1 MPQTLARKHPEN
13 FKTLALHVEA
23 SAHQLCYQGVG
34 QPLNF
39 SQMQARRKPLVI
51 ADSQHFTAELANL
64 GVSVRL
70 TLHLDGRDYWV
81 VVRQQREDRGDSVLK
96 LISGYVPA
104 HELNLP
110 LLTALQELAEEC
122 LVESEAGWLGGRFA
136 QTWLA
141 TPYAGSLPYVDEPH
155 FELHAQV
162 GSTHPVLC
170 AGLPLLERPSAYVHL
185 PTASLQL
192 IYNLRLEL
200 PSLARDLSLLHADEQ
215 FDGHELI
222 TRLDRQQ
229 PDLYLI
235 ALSKERASGE
245 LYTLQQGQLQRAS
258 SDNLWLSEAF
268 AERDGWLI
276 DAERISWDD
285 WLKQQRS

>member
-1 MPQTLARKHPEN
+1 MPQTLARKPPEI

-23 SAHQLCYQGVG
+23 DAHQLCYQGIG

-39 SQMQARRKPLVI
+39 SQMQALRRPLEI
-51 ADSQHFTAELANL
+51 ADSQQFTTELANL

-70 TLHLDGRDYWV
+70 TLTLSDRDYWV
-81 VVRQQREDRGDSVLK
+81 VVRQQREDRGDTVLK

-122 LVESEAGWLGGRFA
+122 LVESEAGWISGCFG
-136 QTWLA
+136 QTWLD
-141 TPYAGSLPYVDEPH
+141 TPYADSLPYVNEPH
-155 FELHAQV
+155 FELHGQV

-170 AGLPLLERPSAYVHL
+170 ADLPLLERPSAHVHL

-200 PSLARDLSLLHADEQ
+200 PSLARDLSLFHADEQ
-215 FDGHELI
+215 LEGLELI
-222 TRLDRQQ
+222 TRLERQH
-229 PDLYLI
+229 PGLYLI
-235 ALSKERASGE
+235 ALHNGRANGE
-245 LYTLQQGQLQRAS
+245 LYTLQQGQLEPAS

-276 DAERISWDD
+276 RDERISWDE
-285 WLKQQRS
+285 WLKQQTA

>member
-1 MPQTLARKHPEN
+1 MPQILARKPPEN

-23 SAHQLCYQGVG
+23 NAHQLCYQGIG

-39 SQMQARRKPLVI
+39 SQMQALRRPLEI
-51 ADSQHFTAELANL
+51 ADSQQFTIELANL

-70 TLHLDGRDYWV
+70 TLLLDGRDYWV

-122 LVESEAGWLGGRFA
+122 LVESDSGWLGGRFA

-141 TPYAGSLPYVDEPH
+141 TPYADSLPYVDEPH

-170 AGLPLLERPSAYVHL
+170 ADLPLLERPSAHVHL

-200 PSLARDLSLLHADEQ
+200 PSLARDLSLFHADEQ
-215 FDGHELI
+215 LEGNELI
-222 TRLDRQQ
+222 TRLERQH
-229 PDLYLI
+229 PDLFLI
-235 ALSKERASGE
+235 ALRDGRASGE

-276 DAERISWDD
+276 RDERISWAQ
-285 WLKQQRS
+285 WLQQQRA

>member
-1 MPQTLARKHPEN
+1 MPQTLARKPPET

-23 SAHQLCYQGVG
+23 NAHQLCYQGIG

-39 SQMQARRKPLVI
+39 SQMQALRRPIEI
-51 ADSQHFTAELANL
+51 ADSQQFTIELANL

-70 TLHLDGRDYWV
+70 TLQLHGRDYWV
-81 VVRQQREDRGDSVLK
+81 VVRQQRADRGDTVLK

-122 LVESEAGWLGGRFA
+122 LVESDSGWLGGRFA

-141 TPYAGSLPYVDEPH
+141 TPYADSLQYVDEPH

-170 AGLPLLERPSAYVHL
+170 ADLPLLERPSAHVHL

-200 PSLARDLSLLHADEQ
+200 PSLARDLSLFHADEQ
-215 FDGHELI
+215 LEGSELI
-222 TRLDRQQ
+222 TRLERQY

-235 ALSKERASGE
+235 ALRDGRANGE
-245 LYTLQQGQLQRAS
+245 LYTLQQGQLDRAS
-258 SDNLWLSEAF
+258 SDNLWLSEAV

-276 DAERISWDD
+276 RDERISWDD
-285 WLKQQRS
+285 WLQQQRG

>member
-1 MPQTLARKHPEN
+1 MPQTLARKPPET

-23 SAHQLCYQGVG
+23 DAHQLCYQGIG

-39 SQMQARRKPLVI
+39 SQMQALRRPI
-51 ADSQHFTAELANL
+51 AISDSQQFTIELANL

-70 TLHLDGRDYWV
+70 TVNLNGRDYWL
-81 VVRQQREDRGDSVLK
+81 VVRQQREDRGDTVLK

-122 LVESEAGWLGGRFA
+122 LVESEAGWISGCFG

-141 TPYAGSLPYVDEPH
+141 TPYADNLQYVNEPH

-170 AGLPLLERPSAYVHL
+170 ADLPLLERPSAHVHL

-200 PSLARDLSLLHADEQ
+200 PSLARDLSLFHADEQ
-215 FDGHELI
+215 LEGHELI
-222 TRLDRQQ
+222 TRLERQH
-229 PDLYLI
+229 PGLYLI
-235 ALSKERASGE
+235 ALQDGHASGE
-245 LYTLQQGQLQRAS
+245 LYTLQQGQLERAS

-276 DAERISWDD
+276 RDERISWDE
-285 WLKQQRS
+285 WLKRQSG